1 MLYNRRRVL
10 LRAAP
15 DPFEMQREEV
25 ENARKEAE
33 RLINERKWPQAE
45 MCLKEALEA
54 VGAFFKRAS
63 EFVTDIATGPIEDL
77 LYGVDQTEQARRKR
91 IGELA
96 NDPREHVRRGLAR
109 VLRTKRWKG
118 DKNLALRDIY
128 IMLDANGNPDVLLFA
143 AQGHKE
149 PVARL
154 CQGFYELM
162 VAEQQI
168 DTIGDKLDDL
178 IAALAQ

>member
-1 MLYNRRRVL
+1 
-10 LRAAP
+10 
-15 DPFEMQREEV
+15 MQREEV

-33 RLINERKWPQAE
+33 RLINERKWSQAE

-109 VLRTKRWKG
+109 VLRTSDGRGIRTW
-118 DKNLALRDIY
+118 
-128 IMLDANGNPDVLLFA
+128 P
-143 AQGHKE
+143 
-149 PVARL
+149 
-154 CQGFYELM
+154 
-162 VAEQQI
+162 
-168 DTIGDKLDDL
+168 
-178 IAALAQ
+178 